1 MAKVQS
7 ATATES
13 KLSRKLVAEWSG
25 NIHVGIYDSEW
36 TVLLYEDRAI
46 VRMPYVKWSGNT
58 GGLDIARHRLVGRE
72 LQRLLEIARQQVEDS
87 EDYTEQVKEIV
98 WEL

>member
-1 MAKVQS
+1 
-7 ATATES
+7 
-13 KLSRKLVAEWSG
+13 
-25 NIHVGIYDSEW
+25 
-36 TVLLYEDRAI
+36 
-46 VRMPYVKWSGNT
+46 MPYVKWSGNT